1 MPIKDVLDDIDCM
14 IKILHLVK
22 RELNYAV
29 VYESERN
36 ILNEDQWIEFI
47 EDHQQPSGTTIIR
60 EGLKQVS
67 RISRKLADEVVYGK
81 ENANKICRGDIDE

>member
-1 MPIKDVLDDIDCM
+1 MTIKDVLDDIDCM
-14 IKILHLVK
+14 IKTLHLVK

-36 ILNEDQWIEFI
+36 LLNEDQWIEFI
-47 EDHQQPSGTTIIR
+47 KDHQQPSGTIIR

-67 RISRKLADEVVYGK
+67 RVSRKLADEVVYGK
-81 ENANKICRGDIDE
+81 ENSNKICRGDMDE